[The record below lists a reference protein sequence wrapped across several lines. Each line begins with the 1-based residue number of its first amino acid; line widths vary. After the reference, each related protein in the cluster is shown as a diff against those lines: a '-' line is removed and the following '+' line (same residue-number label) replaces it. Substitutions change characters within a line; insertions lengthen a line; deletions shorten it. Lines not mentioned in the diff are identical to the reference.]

1 MPSKDLNFAGEAVF
15 EAINN
20 QIQGNNPPETKQT
33 YDRLMKEI
41 KNHDEVMKY
50 IGVVMMAEI
59 LDILKSKK
67 PFNKKRYIERLNKL
81 PDISWS
87 YVSEFMFQGIGCNSL
102 REWDRKCS

>member
-1 MPSKDLNFAGEAVF
+1 MSSKDLNFAGEAVF

-20 QIQGNNPPETKQT
+20 QIQGQNPPETKQT

-50 IGVVMMAEI
+50 IGVAMMAEI

-81 PDISWS
+81 PDTTWA
-87 YVSEFMFQGIGCNSL
+87 E
-102 REWDRKCS
+102 

>member
-1 MPSKDLNFAGEAVF
+1 MPSKDSNFAGEAVF
-15 EAINN
+15 KAINN

-41 KNHDEVMKY
+41 KIHDEVMKY
-50 IGVVMMAEI
+50 IGVVMMAET

-81 PDISWS
+81 PDISWA
-87 YVSEFMFQGIGCNSL
+87 E
-102 REWDRKCS
+102 

>member
-20 QIQGNNPPETKQT
+20 QIRNNNPPETKQT
-33 YDRLMKEI
+33 YDRLMKKI

-59 LDILKSKK
+59 LDILKSRK
-67 PFNKKRYIERLNKL
+67 PFNKKRYIGRSNKL
-81 PDISWS
+81 PDISWA
-87 YVSEFMFQGIGCNSL
+87 E
-102 REWDRKCS
+102 

>member
-1 MPSKDLNFAGEAVF
+1 MSSKDLNFAGEAVF

-20 QIQGNNPPETKQT
+20 QIQGQNPPETKQT
-33 YDRLMKEI
+33 YDRLMEEI

-67 PFNKKRYIERLNKL
+67 PFNQKRYIERLNKL
-81 PDISWS
+81 PDTSWA
-87 YVSEFMFQGIGCNSL
+87 E
-102 REWDRKCS
+102 

>member
-1 MPSKDLNFAGEAVF
+1 MPSKDLKFAGEAVC

-67 PFNKKRYIERLNKL
+67 PFNKERYIERLNKL
-81 PDISWS
+81 PDISWA
-87 YVSEFMFQGIGCNSL
+87 E
-102 REWDRKCS
+102 

>member
-1 MPSKDLNFAGEAVF
+1 MPSKDLKFAGEAVF
-15 EAINN
+15 DVINN
-20 QIQGNNPPETKQT
+20 QIQDNNPPETKQT

-67 PFNKKRYIERLNKL
+67 PFNKKKIYRTLK
-81 PDISWS
+81 
-87 YVSEFMFQGIGCNSL
+87 
-102 REWDRKCS
+102 

>member
-1 MPSKDLNFAGEAVF
+1 MPSKDLNFAGVAVF

-41 KNHDEVMKY
+41 KNHNEVMKY

-67 PFNKKRYIERLNKL
+67 PFNKKKYIERLNKL
-81 PDISWS
+81 PDISWA
-87 YVSEFMFQGIGCNSL
+87 E
-102 REWDRKCS
+102 

>member
-1 MPSKDLNFAGEAVF
+1 MSSKDLNFAGEAVF

-20 QIQGNNPPETKQT
+20 QIQGQNPPETKQT

-41 KNHDEVMKY
+41 KNHDEVMKC

-81 PDISWS
+81 PDISWA
-87 YVSEFMFQGIGCNSL
+87 E
-102 REWDRKCS
+102 

>member
-1 MPSKDLNFAGEAVF
+1 MSSKDLNFAGEAVF
-15 EAINN
+15 EAIHN
-20 QIQGNNPPETKQT
+20 QIQGHNPPETKQT

-67 PFNKKRYIERLNKL
+67 PFNQKRYIERLNKL
-81 PDISWS
+81 PDTSWA
-87 YVSEFMFQGIGCNSL
+87 E
-102 REWDRKCS
+102 

>member
-1 MPSKDLNFAGEAVF
+1 MPSKDLNLAGEAVF

-20 QIQGNNPPETKQT
+20 QIQGNDPPETKQT

-41 KNHDEVMKY
+41 RNHDEVMKY

-81 PDISWS
+81 PDVSWA
-87 YVSEFMFQGIGCNSL
+87 E
-102 REWDRKCS
+102 

>member
-1 MPSKDLNFAGEAVF
+1 ML

-20 QIQGNNPPETKQT
+20 QIQNNDPPETKQT

-50 IGVVMMAEI
+50 LGVVMMAEI
-59 LDILKSKK
+59 FDILKSKK

-81 PDISWS
+81 PDISWA
-87 YVSEFMFQGIGCNSL
+87 E
-102 REWDRKCS
+102 

>member
-1 MPSKDLNFAGEAVF
+1 MSSKDLNFAGEAVF

-20 QIQGNNPPETKQT
+20 QIQGQNPPETKQT

-67 PFNKKRYIERLNKL
+67 SFNKKRYIERLNKL
-81 PDISWS
+81 PDISWA
-87 YVSEFMFQGIGCNSL
+87 E
-102 REWDRKCS
+102 

>member
-1 MPSKDLNFAGEAVF
+1 MPSKDLNLAGEAVF

-33 YDRLMKEI
+33 YDRLVKEI
-41 KNHDEVMKY
+41 RNHDEVMKY

-81 PDISWS
+81 PDVSWA
-87 YVSEFMFQGIGCNSL
+87 E
-102 REWDRKCS
+102 